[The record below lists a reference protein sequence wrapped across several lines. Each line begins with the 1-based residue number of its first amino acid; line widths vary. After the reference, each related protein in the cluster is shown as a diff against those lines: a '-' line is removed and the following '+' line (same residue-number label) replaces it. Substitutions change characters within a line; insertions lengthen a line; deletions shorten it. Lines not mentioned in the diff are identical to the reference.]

1 MGTLH
6 LIEGTQ
12 APEKET
18 VVRKRAKILEQGV
31 RMNRSKASEEDEDT
45 QRKSQYER
53 GWFIEYS
60 SVTFGDRLKFHTMAT
75 FSYEINASSHL
86 ETLK

>member
-18 VVRKRAKILEQGV
+18 VVRKKAKILEQGV
-31 RMNRSKASEEDEDT
+31 RVEARPLRRMKICNVNLSMKGVGL
-45 QRKSQYER
+45 QNILQ
-53 GWFIEYS
+53 
-60 SVTFGDRLKFHTMAT
+60 
-75 FSYEINASSHL
+75 SHL
-86 ETLK
+86 ETKVPHDGNIFL

>member
-1 MGTLH
+1 MGTLL

-31 RMNRSKASEEDEDT
+31 R
-45 QRKSQYER
+45 
-53 GWFIEYS
+53 IEARPLRRMKICN
-60 SVTFGDRLKFHTMAT
+60 VNLNMKGVGL
-75 FSYEINASSHL
+75 
-86 ETLK
+86 

>member
-1 MGTLH
+1 MGTLL

-31 RMNRSKASEEDEDT
+31 R
-45 QRKSQYER
+45 
-53 GWFIEYS
+53 IEARPLRMKICN
-60 SVTFGDRLKFHTMAT
+60 VNLNMKGVGL
-75 FSYEINASSHL
+75 
-86 ETLK
+86 